1 MALREMS
8 NYLSKKLPHTLI
20 LMKTGDNL
28 AEDPGIYLEDI
39 VNWVLRGW
47 FVTLSASFQ
56 GIRQSVHKGS
66 VQLMLPCMSTLKSI
80 CNEGNHI

>member
-8 NYLSKKLPHTLI
+8 NYLSKKRAHTLI

-39 VNWVLRGW
+39 VGWVLRGW
-47 FVTLSASFQ
+47 FVILPASFQ

-66 VQLMLPCMSTLKSI
+66 VQLMLPRMSTLKRI
-80 CNEGNHI
+80 CNERNHI

>member
-8 NYLSKKLPHTLI
+8 SYLSKKRPHILI
-20 LMKTGDNL
+20 LMKIGDNL
-28 AEDPGIYLEDI
+28 AEYPRIYLEDI

-66 VQLMLPCMSTLKSI
+66 VQLMLPCMPALKRI